1 MNETNQTE
9 DPNLE
14 WNKENPELNEE
25 NPEDELHGDLNQ
37 LRILSDELKNTKEPS
52 WVFLT
57 TSLQNIIDSINIDQ
71 SEITKG
77 SNERKL
83 WYWYVQ
89 RGYKKPEYHTSP
101 TVEQIY
107 ISENRFSLQMW
118 GGGEFPSTG
127 VITSH
132 GEKNVGRDGSWFF
145 TSLLATMSRS
155 HSIFSG
161 NCGMSLC

>member
-1 MNETNQTE
+1 MTDTNEPSQERNETNQSK
-9 DPNLE
+9 DP
-14 WNKENPELNEE
+14 NPELNQE

-89 RGYKKPEYHTSP
+89 RRYEKP
-101 TVEQIY
+101 
-107 ISENRFSLQMW
+107 
-118 GGGEFPSTG
+118 
-127 VITSH
+127 
-132 GEKNVGRDGSWFF
+132 
-145 TSLLATMSRS
+145 
-155 HSIFSG
+155 
-161 NCGMSLC
+161 